1 MVRLASP
8 PSVRSSFRTPRASG
22 RARSPALCA
31 LAVALTLGGACG
43 SPSGNDNGGTGGAG
57 SGNPGTGGVTP
68 PPAGTGGAKGT
79 GGTQGSTGGSGI
91 SNPGTGGGAAAGTG
105 GGAVGGR
112 GMTGAGGGSTSTGG
126 SQGSIGGS
134 NGAVYNPNFK
144 EFYGDDCTV
153 PDPKNGN
160 VSTLDDLFLMAD
172 GSRMSKKSDWKC
184 QRAYLKK
191 IIEKYIHGAKPAKP
205 ATVTGTVT
213 STAINVHVEGSNGK
227 IDFKVGVS
235 NIPAGA
241 TGPVPIVIG
250 LGAVSS
256 LGGDTNLAN
265 TITAEGVALGNYD
278 HQGMDSESSRTGL
291 FTTVNGSN
299 GVSAQVGWAWGISRV
314 IDVLVAERD
323 AGRNN
328 IIDPTAVG
336 VYGCSRN
343 GKGAFTVGAFD
354 ERIALGIPQ
363 ESGTGGVTA
372 LKMIASAPQGPNNQ
386 PAQSVASA
394 MSTAAGWFGTV
405 FGSYATKLNSIPGDM
420 HSLAAMYAPRGLI
433 VLDNSRIGE
442 LCSTCQDGASEAAK
456 KLYEALGVGSN
467 IGYNAGKS
475 SDPQDH
481 CSFNMIQ
488 VAPLQRAIRAHLTK
502 TAAPDGRIELQS
514 VGKADMTK
522 WAPWTAPTLA
532 DDVSWA
538 SPPLTSK

>member
-1 MVRLASP
+1 MGAVAI
-8 PSVRSSFRTPRASG
+8 A
-22 RARSPALCA
+22 AA
-31 LAVALTLGGACG
+31 LAGACG
-43 SPSGNDNGGTGGAG
+43 AADNGIDNAGTGGQPGTGGAGTGGTMTAGTGGSGTGGTGTGGVTSTGGARGGTGGAG
-57 SGNPGTGGVTP
+57 MGGR
-68 PPAGTGGAKGT
+68 GSGGA
-79 GGTQGSTGGSGI
+79 GGPGSGGAGGPG
-91 SNPGTGGGAAAGTG
+91 SGGAAGPGTGGGAAPG
-105 GGAVGGR
+105 
-112 GMTGAGGGSTSTGG
+112 
-126 SQGSIGGS
+126 
-134 NGAVYNPNFK
+134 NVYNPNFK

-205 ATVTGTVT
+205 ATVTGTV
-213 STAINVHVEGSNGK
+213 SATAINVHVEGPSGK

-250 LGAVSS
+250 LGAVASG
-256 LGGDTNLAN
+256 GGDASLAN

-363 ESGTGGVTA
+363 ESGTAGVTA

-405 FGSYATKLNSIPGDM
+405 FGSYATKLNTIPGDM

-442 LCSTCQDGASEAAK
+442 LCSSCQDGASEAAK
-456 KLYEALGVGSN
+456 KLYDALGVGSN

-502 TAAPDGRIELQS
+502 KAAADGRIELQS

-538 SPPLTSK
+538 SPPVTSK